1 MMKMSGKGSK
11 PRPINNR
18 EQYESNW
25 DRIFGMK
32 NNEDAKRKGE
42 GAKTPTVGK
51 RQTN

>member
-1 MMKMSGKGSK
+1 MSGKGSK

-42 GAKTPTVGK
+42 GAKAPTVDK

>member
-1 MMKMSGKGSK
+1 MGKGSK

-18 EQYESNW
+18 EQFESNW

-32 NNEDAKRKGE
+32 NNENTKCESE

-51 RQTN
+51 RQTS